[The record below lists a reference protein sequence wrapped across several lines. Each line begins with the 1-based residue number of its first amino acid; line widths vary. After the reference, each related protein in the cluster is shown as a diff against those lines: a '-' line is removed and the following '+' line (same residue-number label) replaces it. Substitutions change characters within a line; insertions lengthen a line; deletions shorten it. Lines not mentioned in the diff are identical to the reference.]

1 MTRPT
6 LMLVSGLAS
15 DEATWRPQLEALS
28 AVIECRPVIPSG
40 QTIGEMADAILERA
54 PPRFAIA
61 GHSLGGYVALAVQR
75 RAAERVQGLALLNTS
90 AAPDSERQRR
100 NRLTLIAAIDEIGY
114 ETIIDR
120 LMGVIGGAN
129 AAPVILAQIRAMMVR
144 AGPDRF
150 RRDQLA
156 ALDRE
161 DSRPALGSIAIPT
174 LVVGS
179 RGDRVVPPEASAEI
193 ASLIAAADLQI
204 VDEVGHVSTLEAP
217 STIEAALLR
226 WLDRVF
232 GGVWREGTPSRPAS

>member
-6 LMLVSGLAS
+6 LVLVSGLAS
-15 DEATWRPQLEALS
+15 DEATWRPQLDVLGGD
-28 AVIECRPVIPSG
+28 IECRPVVPSG
-40 QTIGEMADAILERA
+40 RTIEEMADAILDGA

-90 AAPDSERQRR
+90 AAPDGEKQRR
-100 NRLTLIAAIDEIGY
+100 NRIAAVEEHGY
-114 ETIIDR
+114 EAIVDR
-120 LMGVIGGAN
+120 MMGVIGGRSAD
-129 AAPVILAQIRAMMVR
+129 PVVLAQIRAMMVR

-156 ALDRE
+156 ALGRD
-161 DSRPALGSIAIPT
+161 DSRPDLGRIAIPT

-179 RGDRVVPPEASAEI
+179 RGDRVVPLEASAEI

-204 VDEVGHVSTLEAP
+204 LDGVGHVSPLEAP
-217 STIEAALLR
+217 ATIEAALRR
-226 WLDRVF
+226 WLGRVF
-232 GGVWREGTPSRPAS
+232 GMHHSLPRDI

>member
-6 LMLVSGLAS
+6 LVLVSGLAS
-15 DEATWRPQLEALS
+15 DEATWRPQLDALG
-28 AVIECRPVIPSG
+28 VDIECRPIVPSG
-40 QTIGEMADAILERA
+40 RTIEEMADAIIERA

-90 AAPDSERQRR
+90 AAPDSEKQRR
-100 NRLTLIAAIDEIGY
+100 NRLAVIAAVDEYGY
-114 ETIIDR
+114 EAIVDR
-120 LMGVIGGAN
+120 LMGVIGGPGAD
-129 AAPVILAQIRAMMVR
+129 PVALAQIRAMMVR

-156 ALDRE
+156 ALDRD
-161 DSRPALGSIAIPT
+161 DSRPALGRIAIPT
-174 LVVGS
+174 LVVGA
-179 RGDRVVPPEASAEI
+179 RGDRVVPPEASVEI

-204 VDEVGHVSTLEAP
+204 LDGGGHVSPLEAP
-217 STIEAALLR
+217 AAIEAALRR

-232 GGVWREGTPSRPAS
+232 GAGWREAAPSRPAS